1 MDDNDSTAIVFG
13 GLSTAGDGTWA
24 GFLEQTPL
32 TQPTSRPGAADLML
46 DIEFRFTASGSQGTY
61 ISGNASVI
69 EAITL
74 PFEVWSAEED
84 RQIDAA
90 LYHIGGGTPLYEED
104 ADNAGSYKFTI
115 NFMLI
120 PIYQDYTGTVL
131 ADYHSN
137 TNMGWGIKFDKTN
150 TSFEPGNVFK
160 VGFVNPIFPGE
171 DVYTIDAAGAATATG
186 DALESQVASVNVF
199 PNPYFGQNPEE
210 RNQLNRF
217 VYFTNLG
224 VGKTT
229 IRIFT
234 ISGDQIRVLD
244 KTIDSEN
251 SSDRRVQWDLRNS
264 FNIPVASGMYV
275 AHLSMED
282 ANGNSIGEKVMKLA
296 VFMPEERL
304 DVY

>member
-1 MDDNDSTAIVFG
+1 MKVPKPVCEVIFTNCTPFNSNF
-13 GLSTAGDGTWA
+13 LSK
-24 GFLEQTPL
+24 
-32 TQPTSRPGAADLML
+32 
-46 DIEFRFTASGSQGTY
+46 
-61 ISGNASVI
+61 ISVKCS
-69 EAITL
+69 
-74 PFEVWSAEED
+74 P
-84 RQIDAA
+84 
-90 LYHIGGGTPLYEED
+90 
-104 ADNAGSYKFTI
+104 
-115 NFMLI
+115 
-120 PIYQDYTGTVL
+120 
-131 ADYHSN
+131 
-137 TNMGWGIKFDKTN
+137 
-150 TSFEPGNVFK
+150 
-160 VGFVNPIFPGE
+160 
-171 DVYTIDAAGAATATG
+171 AAGAATATG

-275 AHLSMED
+275 AHLSIED